1 MGIARQQTNTDDQIY
16 MQRALQL
23 ADMAEQQGEVPVGA
37 VLVSG
42 GNIIGEGYNRVISD
56 SDPSAHAEM
65 LALRAAGLATGNY
78 RLPGA
83 ELYVTLEPCCM
94 CAGAIIH
101 ARIARLVFAAD
112 DPKTGA
118 AGGCFDLLADSRHNH
133 RVEIERGYMATEAA
147 DKLREFFR
155 VRR

>member
-42 GNIIGEGYNRVISD
+42 GNIIGEAYNRVISD

-83 ELYVTLEPCCM
+83 KLYVTLEPCCM

-133 RVEIERGYMATEAA
+133 RVEIEGGYMAAEAA

>member
-37 VLVSG
+37 VLVSSG
-42 GNIIGEGYNRVISD
+42 EIIGEGFNRVITD

-65 LALRAAGLATGNY
+65 LALRAGALAAGNY
-78 RLPGA
+78 RLPGSS
-83 ELYVTLEPCCM
+83 LYVTLEPCCM

-133 RVEIERGYMATEAA
+133 TVEVESGYMAAEAA